1 LQSKNFMSSKQR
13 TRAAAFL
20 LALALGGS
28 SIACRQSTVLARDAE
43 VPTTTVKELDLQ
55 LKVFTKGALHTEQS
69 RVVSAPPIAGGTL
82 QIVQLAASGA
92 QVHTGDVILEFDPSQ
107 QEYNLAQNRS
117 DLEQADQEIVKAKAD
132 AAVQTAEDQTA
143 LLKAKYAVRK
153 AELEVSKNE
162 ILSQIDGQKNV
173 LALDEAKRALT
184 QLEQDIRSHGAS
196 NDAALAI
203 SQEKHHKARLEMDQ
217 AELNIKNMKITS
229 PIDGLMVIHGNRDST
244 GGFFMGGM
252 TLPDYH
258 VGDQV
263 NPGSSI
269 AEVIDSSRLEI
280 SAEVGETDRTNLKTG
295 QSVDITVDA
304 LPGESFTGKVRTV
317 GGATAREFWDDN
329 SKHKFDVAV
338 QLDRVDPRLRP
349 GFEAQLSILGDH
361 LSRAVSLPAEAVFE
375 HDGKKIVYCER
386 GRGFEMQEVKVL
398 ALSEGRAIL
407 EGIPVGTV
415 VALVNPDKKRSG
427 KPKESG
433 SSTPSLGVSSN

>member
-1 LQSKNFMSSKQR
+1 LSKGR
-13 TRAAAFL
+13 TRKATFL
-20 LALALGGS
+20 LAVMLGGS
-28 SIACRQSTVLARDAE
+28 GVACHQTTVLAGDSE
-43 VPTTTVKELDLQ
+43 IPTATVKEVDLQ

-69 RVVSAPPIAGGTL
+69 RGVSAPPIAGGTL
-82 QIVQLAASGA
+82 QIVQLTAAGA
-92 QVHTGDVILEFDPSQ
+92 QVHAGEVVLEFDPSQ

-153 AELEVSKNE
+153 AELDVSKNE

-173 LALDEAKRALT
+173 LALEEAKRALT

-244 GGFFMGGM
+244 GGFFMDGM

-269 AEVIDSSRLEI
+269 AEVIDSSHLEI
-280 SAEVGETDRTNLKTG
+280 SAQVGETDRTNLKTG
-295 QSVDITVDA
+295 QSVEIKVDA

-329 SKHKFDVAV
+329 AKHKFDVAI
-338 QLDRVDPRLRP
+338 QLDHADPRLRP
-349 GFEAQLSILGDH
+349 GFEAQLSILGDR
-361 LSRAVSLPAEAVFE
+361 LTRAVSLPAEAVFE
-375 HDGKKIVYCER
+375 HAGKKIVYCER

-415 VALVNPDKKRSG
+415 VALVNPEKKRSG
-427 KPKESG
+427 KPKEG
-433 SSTPSLGVSSN
+433 SSATPSLGASSN

>member
-1 LQSKNFMSSKQR
+1 MLSKET
-13 TRAAAFL
+13 TRASAFL
-20 LALALGGS
+20 LALALAVGGS
-28 SIACRQSTVLARDAE
+28 GIACRQTTVIASDTE
-43 VPTTTVKELDLQ
+43 IPTATVKEVDLQ

-82 QIVQLAASGA
+82 QIIQLAAAGTH
-92 QVHTGDVILEFDPSQ
+92 VHTGDVVLEFDPSQ

-162 ILSQIDGQKNV
+162 ILSPIDGQKNI
-173 LALDEAKRALT
+173 LGLDEAKRALT

-203 SQEKHHKARLEMDQ
+203 SQEKHHKAQLAMDR
-217 AELNIKNMKITS
+217 AELNIKNMKIAS

-280 SAEVGETDRTNLKTG
+280 SAQVGETDRTNLKTG
-295 QSVDITVDA
+295 QSVDIRVDA
-304 LPGESFTGKVRTV
+304 LPGETFTGKVRTV

-329 SKHKFDVAV
+329 AKHKFDVAI
-338 QLDRVDPRLRP
+338 QIDRVDPRLRP

-361 LSRAVSLPAEAVFE
+361 LTKAVSLPAEAVFE

-386 GRGFEMQEVKVL
+386 GRGFEMQEVKVR

-407 EGIPVGTV
+407 EGVPVGTV

-427 KPKESG
+427 KPKEGG
-433 SSTPSLGVSSN
+433 SATPSLGASSN